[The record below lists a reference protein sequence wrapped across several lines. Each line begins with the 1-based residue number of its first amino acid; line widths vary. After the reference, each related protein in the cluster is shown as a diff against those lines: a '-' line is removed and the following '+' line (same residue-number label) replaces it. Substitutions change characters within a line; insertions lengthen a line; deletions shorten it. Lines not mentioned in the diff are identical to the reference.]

1 MTHKNAHPH
10 PNEALLR
17 RWARVLATLVA
28 LIILVAC
35 AAPPTPAPQFTLRVG
50 IFPVQD
56 CLPYFVMQ
64 EQGFDKQNGLQ
75 FVETTYTDGN
85 AIFKAMQSDS
95 LDVGPSVGSVPV
107 LSAAERGLIPGT
119 VVPVAA
125 NSFSDPS
132 HPSVGVLVG
141 PSINNW
147 KDLEGQAIGVPSLTS
162 LHGTAMQGRLKQEGV
177 SDYTLVV
184 IPIPNLGLAVAGGNV
199 VAASMQEPYL
209 TQSLLRGDGKL
220 LGWIIGGP
228 PFERMEFTMI
238 VFSAAFY
245 QNNPTAVK
253 AYLRAHLQAVKWI
266 NQHPDEA
273 RSILTKRLGLSEEVG
288 QKITLPNWP
297 VDARNDPGLLESM
310 QPLLVEIGML
320 KAPIPASQLYDE
332 TLLDEVLAEGR

>member
-1 MTHKNAHPH
+1 MFNKKEWLGVIAAATCV
-10 PNEALLR
+10 LLI
-17 RWARVLATLVA
+17 L
-28 LIILVAC
+28 LVAC

-50 IFPVQD
+50 IFPVEE

-64 EQGFDKQNGLQ
+64 AQGFDKQNGLQ

-85 AIFKAMQSDS
+85 AIFKAMQNDL
-95 LDVGPSVGSVPV
+95 LDMGPSVGSVPV
-107 LSAAERGLIPGT
+107 LSAAERGLIPSM

-132 HPSVGVLVG
+132 HPSVGVLVSQ
-141 PSINNW
+141 SINNW
-147 KDLEGQAIGVPSLTS
+147 KDLEGQSIGVPSLTS
-162 LHGTAMQGRLKQEGV
+162 LHGAAMKARPKQEGV

-199 VAASMQEPYL
+199 AAASMQEPYL

-238 VFSAAFY
+238 VFSGAFY
-245 QNNPTAVK
+245 RNNPTAVK
-253 AYLRAHLQAVKWI
+253 AYLRAHLQAVQWI
-266 NQHPDEA
+266 NQHPGEA

-288 QKITLPNWP
+288 QKVTLPYWP
-297 VDARNDPGLLESM
+297 LDARNDPALLESL
-310 QPLLVEIGML
+310 PRLLVETGML
-320 KAPIPASQLYDE
+320 QAPIPATQLYDE
-332 TLLDEVLAEGR
+332 TLLDQVLGEK

>member
-1 MTHKNAHPH
+1 MNKSSPRLAGW
-10 PNEALLR
+10 LR
-17 RWARVLATLVA
+17 WILKASVA
-28 LIILVAC
+28 VIFVFPVAC
-35 AAPPTPAPQFTLRVG
+35 GPTATPAPPVTLRIG

-64 EQGFDKQNGLQ
+64 EQGFDKQNGIQ

-85 AIFKAMQSDS
+85 AIIKAMQTDS
-95 LDVGPSVGSVPV
+95 LDMGPSVGSIPV

-125 NSFSDPS
+125 NSFSDS
-132 HPSVGVLVG
+132 THPSVAVLVG
-141 PSINNW
+141 RSINNW
-147 KDLEGQAIGVPSLTS
+147 KDLEGQLIGVPSLTS
-162 LHGTAMQGRLKQEGV
+162 LHGTAMKGRLKQEGV
-177 SDYTLVV
+177 HDYTLVQ
-184 IPIPNLGLAVAGGNV
+184 ISIPNLGLAVAGGNV
-199 VAASMQEPYL
+199 AAASMQEPYL

-245 QNNPTAVK
+245 RNNPTAVK
-253 AYLRAHLQAVKWI
+253 AYLRAHLQAVQWI
-266 NQHPDEA
+266 NQHPAEA

-288 QKITLPNWP
+288 QKVTLPYWP
-297 VDARNDPGLLESM
+297 LDARNDPALLNSM
-310 QPLLVEIGML
+310 QPLLVEIGTL

-332 TLLDEVLAEGR
+332 TLLDQVLAEKR